1 MHPAI
6 PHLVDVQAIDQQIAA
21 LRAGLEALPKRI
33 RDADAKL
40 AEARAAVTAAK
51 EAHANNLKE
60 RKKLDLDVAQ
70 WKDRARKYR
79 DQTGAVKTNEAY
91 KALLQEIANA
101 EAEAAKA
108 EDAELEVMMAGDE
121 LERRVK
127 SAEANL
133 REAEA
138 AVGTDRKKMETQGL
152 EQKEQLEA
160 AVAAREKAIAPVS
173 EDIRDLYDRIAKRHH
188 GAALARVRD
197 GQCLGCGLR
206 VLPHVVQQLHRDED
220 EEIFRCEN
228 CGLILYTFEP
238 IPAKTAA
245 DSGDSAAS
253 AQVNG

>member
-6 PHLVDVQAIDQQIAA
+6 PHLVDVQALDQQIAA
-21 LRAGLEALPKRI
+21 SRADPESLPKRI
-33 RDADAKL
+33 RDAEAKL
-40 AEARAAVTAAK
+40 AGARSGVATAK

-70 WKDRARKYR
+70 WRDRARKYR

-91 KALLQEIANA
+91 KALLHEIANA

-121 LERRVK
+121 LERLVRA
-127 SAEANL
+127 AEANL

-138 AVGTDRKKMETQGL
+138 AVAADRKKTETEGA
-152 EQKEQLEA
+152 EKKKQLDA
-160 AVAAREKAIAPVS
+160 ALVARDKAIAPVP
-173 EDIRDLYDRIAKRHH
+173 EDLRDLYDRIAKRHH

-197 GQCLGCGLR
+197 DQCQGCGLR
-206 VLPHVVQQLHRDED
+206 ILPHVVQMLHREED
-220 EEIFRCEN
+220 EEIFRCES

-238 IPAKTAA
+238 IPAKAPS

>member
-1 MHPAI
+1 
-6 PHLVDVQAIDQQIAA
+6 
-21 LRAGLEALPKRI
+21 
-33 RDADAKL
+33 
-40 AEARAAVTAAK
+40 
-51 EAHANNLKE
+51 
-60 RKKLDLDVAQ
+60 
-70 WKDRARKYR
+70 
-79 DQTGAVKTNEAY
+79 
-91 KALLQEIANA
+91 
-101 EAEAAKA
+101 
-108 EDAELEVMMAGDE
+108 
-121 LERRVK
+121 
-127 SAEANL
+127 
-133 REAEA
+133 
-138 AVGTDRKKMETQGL
+138 METQGL